1 MTDQANKEDTGMVL
15 SKDENNLGSL
25 EECFVEFA
33 EAVLKQAAIWASSE
47 GISLVHYS
55 QIVFVDSSSYDRRLI
70 QQVNYQHLLNSH
82 RDVLLG
88 MKEAQQCGRLHWQAG
103 ITLGAPPPTSEDLSV
118 EPPTTEQVTQVI
130 DALLYPIV
138 DILQQHNTFSPT
150 REQIVACYRRFLEA
164 WTATM
169 IREDATIPLLNFRVE
184 LSQLPVKIS
193 THYQIVP
200 FSPAEKTAFWGVVD
214 AFHGWD
220 LLPFYSFLATE
231 FKLEGSRSYP
241 RLQLQPSQQAI
252 ETISRSHQEMLDE
265 ILDIVTA
272 LRLLQAGDV
281 GIPTYVKRD
290 TDVPPYG
297 GHPILGEPAAVWA
310 DFRVRRHGATYI
322 LNEDSIPA
330 AQQLV
335 EDLQQLNGWSHRGGL
350 EVALRRFNE
359 SYSRDSADDRIIDL
373 TIALESCLLAAI
385 RSQTE
390 LKYRFALRGA
400 ALLANTRRPQETN
413 ALLSA
418 LYNARSSIVHEG
430 KHLFEQR
437 STSLAGLEPKEFL
450 QSCEDIMR
458 DILREYVRVLV
469 SAGAQ
474 SSLSTINKELEQRIL
489 SGLMAP
495 IEPPH
500 VVTLNSW

>member
-1 MTDQANKEDTGMVL
+1 MVL

-33 EAVLKQAAIWASSE
+33 EAVLKQAGTWTSSE
-47 GISLVHYS
+47 GVSLVHYS
-55 QIVFVDSSSYDRRLI
+55 QIVFGDSSSYGRKLI
-70 QQVNYQHLLNSH
+70 QQINYHHLLSSH
-82 RDVLLG
+82 RGTLLG

-103 ITLGAPPPTSEDLSV
+103 IPLGAPPPTSEDLSV
-118 EPPTTEQVTQVI
+118 ESPTPEQVTQVI

-193 THYQIVP
+193 THYQIAP
-200 FSPAEKTAFWGVVD
+200 FSLAEKTAFWGVVD
-214 AFHGWD
+214 SYHGWD
-220 LLPFYSFLATE
+220 LLPFHSFLATE

-241 RLQLQPSQQAI
+241 RLQSQPSQQAI
-252 ETISRSHQEMLDE
+252 EAISRSHQEMLDE
-265 ILDIVTA
+265 IRDIVTA

-281 GIPTYVKRD
+281 GITIYLERG
-290 TDVPPYG
+290 TDDPPHG
-297 GHPILGEPAAVWA
+297 GFPSMGIPAAGLS
-310 DFRVRRHGATYI
+310 DFRVRRHGTTYI
-322 LNEDSIPA
+322 LDEARIPA
-330 AQQLV
+330 ACQLIK
-335 EDLQQLNGWSHRGGL
+335 DLQQLNGRSHRGGL
-350 EVALRRFNE
+350 EVTLSRFNQ
-359 SYSRDSADDRIIDL
+359 SYSRDFPDDRIIDL

-430 KHLFEQR
+430 KHLFEQT
-437 STSLAGLEPKEFL
+437 STSLAGLEPKSSFSPAKI
-450 QSCEDIMR
+450 SCGIF
-458 DILREYVRVLV
+458 
-469 SAGAQ
+469 
-474 SSLSTINKELEQRIL
+474 
-489 SGLMAP
+489 
-495 IEPPH
+495 
-500 VVTLNSW
+500 